1 MILRMLW
8 HQRVVQQEHT
18 PVSDEIGHL
27 VEGDFEVVDVLWRR
41 HDALDSLQLA
51 LQFLELLLGKL
62 ATME

>member
-1 MILRMLW
+1 M
-8 HQRVVQQEHT
+8 
-18 PVSDEIGHL
+18 SDEIGHL

-51 LQFLELLLGKL
+51 LQLLELLLGKL